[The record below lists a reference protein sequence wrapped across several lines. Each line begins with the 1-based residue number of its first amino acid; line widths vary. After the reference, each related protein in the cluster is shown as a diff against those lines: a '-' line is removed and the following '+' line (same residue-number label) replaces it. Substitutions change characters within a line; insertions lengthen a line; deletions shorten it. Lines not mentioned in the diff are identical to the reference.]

1 MLRILSA
8 VCILTLITMSCKR
21 TDVPKTPLATDS
33 SLLIR
38 MEKTGC
44 YGTCP
49 AYLLEISDVGKI
61 QFKGYGH
68 TRVDSA
74 SSQLTSE
81 EIRDLRTLVSDKE
94 FQALEKEYIAN
105 VSDLPFTHL
114 TIPTEKGER
123 RISCRGRMPDA
134 FSTVSSFLSDMVES
148 KGWANGTNHPPKAIR
163 EVIIDVNPS
172 VSVEEIVMQFDTFE
186 MQMEKKLS
194 PGENV
199 YLLSCQVSD
208 EEAEEMLQVLKNTE
222 GVKAAQWNHT
232 LKKRDQ

>member
-8 VCILTLITMSCKR
+8 VCILIIMSCKR
-21 TDVPKTPLATDS
+21 TDVPKTPFATDS

-49 AYLLEISDVGKI
+49 AYLLKISDMGKM

-81 EIRDLRTLVSDKE
+81 EIRDLRTLISDKE
-94 FQALEKEYIAN
+94 FQALKEEYIEN

-123 RISCRGRMPDA
+123 TISCRGRMPDA
-134 FSTVSSFLSDMVES
+134 FSTVTSFLSDMVES
-148 KGWANGTNHPPKAIR
+148 KGWINEISHTPKAVR
-163 EVIIDVNPS
+163 EVIIDVDPA
-172 VSVEEIVMQFDTFE
+172 VSVEEIVMQFESFE
-186 MQMEKKLS
+186 MQMVKKLS
-194 PGENV
+194 PGQNI
-199 YLLSCQVSD
+199 YLLGCQVSD
-208 EEAEEMLQVLKNTE
+208 EEAEEMLKVLKNTE